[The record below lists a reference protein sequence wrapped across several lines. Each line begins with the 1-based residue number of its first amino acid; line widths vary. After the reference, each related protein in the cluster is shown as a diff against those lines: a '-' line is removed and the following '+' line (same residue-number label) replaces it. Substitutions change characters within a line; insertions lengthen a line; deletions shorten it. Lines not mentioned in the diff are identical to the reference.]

1 MSDVRKKA
9 KTKRDDYS
17 HLEGKKRQKKSLV
30 FGKKA
35 KEKRKKLA
43 AQENASFS
51 PSDHF
56 IGEHGI
62 FGVPLSVA
70 VSRMP
75 SHDGVPLPVVVRQCI
90 DYITD
95 KGLNVEGIF
104 RISAP
109 KPRLDELEF
118 IANCR
123 KPVVLTDVHD
133 ASGLLKR
140 FLRQLPEHTLTD
152 EMRNTFEQIA
162 AECPCKALPTC
173 RCLVADLLKAQ
184 LSRLPSANYTL
195 LAYVFLLAQQIVAN
209 RERNKMG
216 VAALGLLLQATLNL
230 SQTLLRIFL
239 LNASD
244 LISQDSSLQVVY
256 LFKDVQIKRYIE
268 PREPRSICENDLP
281 ESEDELSAEEEK
293 QRSRLS
299 QLHKHIAEL
308 REMNLPIHEREEEMW
323 DVQTA
328 ITLLNRKLKLL
339 RTKRIENVNVG
350 DAEGPALEMFE
361 EKQLLASC
369 IALREDISRHKS
381 EIIAIE
387 SRLHSLLAQKESTSK
402 QETAKENENEEED
415 ASQVWRAECLK
426 EESRKEELLRQIIE
440 QKEAC
445 CLLRAKLEMNLV
457 KQPKLLVTRF

>member
-1 MSDVRKKA
+1 MKKKA
-9 KTKRDDYS
+9 KTKREDYS
-17 HLEGKKRQKKSLV
+17 HLDSKKRQKKPLV

-43 AQENASFS
+43 AQENASFL
-51 PSDHF
+51 PSEHF
-56 IGEHGI
+56 TGEHGI

-90 DYITD
+90 DYIIE
-95 KGLNVEGIF
+95 KGLYVEGIF

-118 IANCR
+118 TANSR
-123 KPVVLTDVHD
+123 RVVILTDVHD

-140 FLRQLPEHTLTD
+140 FLRQLPDHILTE
-152 EMRNTFEQIA
+152 EMRNTFEHIA
-162 AECPCKALPTC
+162 SECPCKALPTC

-184 LSRLPSANYTL
+184 LSRLPTENYML

-209 RERNKMG
+209 REHNKMG

-244 LISQDSSLQVVY
+244 LISQDSSSQVVY
-256 LFKDVQIKRYIE
+256 LFKDVPIKRYVE
-268 PREPRSICENDLP
+268 PREPRSLCEDNLP
-281 ESEDELSAEEEK
+281 ESEEELSAEEEK

-299 QLHKHIAEL
+299 QLHQHIAEL
-308 REMNLPIHEREEEMW
+308 RDMNLPIHDKEEELW

-328 ITLLNRKLKLL
+328 ITLLNRKLKIL
-339 RTKRIENVNVG
+339 RTKRMENVNTE
-350 DAEGPALEMFE
+350 DSEGPALEMFE

-369 IALREDISRHKS
+369 IALREDINRHKS
-381 EIIAIE
+381 EIIALE
-387 SRLHSLLAQKESTSK
+387 NRLHSLSTQKENKSK
-402 QETAKENENEEED
+402 ED
-415 ASQVWRAECLK
+415 EKDLGEDMEMWRAQCLA
-426 EESRKEELLRQIIE
+426 EEAKKAELLREIIG
-440 QKEAC
+440 QREAC